1 MISLYSVLLMKN
13 NRSVTKI
20 KEKHDIQEKSFSLTL
35 LSKDDIRKAIKSL
48 SINKVFPIEDILI
61 KILKNSIHI
70 Y

>member
-13 NRSVTKI
+13 NKSVTKI
-20 KEKHDIQEKSFSLTL
+20 KEKHDIQEKSFSFTL
-35 LSKDDIRKAIKSL
+35 LSKDI
-48 SINKVFPIEDILI
+48 PI